1 MARGQNRPRSS
12 VQGISV
18 RSVADEPR
26 IVRVSEAFANDK
38 DATLRDLYEAGDKVR
53 LFDNG
58 EYAYVRVKEVKGRSI
73 TATPEG
79 SNQPV
84 RLVLEK
90 DLQGRVVGLKESGPK
105 GRRVA

>member
-26 IVRVSEAFANDK
+26 VVRVAEAFTDK
-38 DATLRDLYEAGDKVR
+38 DASLRNLYEAGDKVR

-58 EYAYVRVKEVKGRSI
+58 QYAYVRVKQVKERSI
-73 TATPEG
+73 TAIPEG
-79 SNQPV
+79 SDQPV

-90 DLQGRVVGLKESGPK
+90 DLQGRVVGLKESGVK
-105 GRRVA
+105 GRRVV

>member
-26 IVRVSEAFANDK
+26 VVRVAEAFADK
-38 DATLRDLYEAGDKVR
+38 DASLRSLYEAGDKVR

-58 EYAYVRVKEVKGRSI
+58 QYAYVRVKQVKERSI
-73 TATPEG
+73 TAIPEG
-79 SNQPV
+79 SDQPV

-90 DLQGRVVGLKESGPK
+90 DLQGRVVGLKESGVK
-105 GRRVA
+105 GRRVV

>member
-18 RSVADEPR
+18 RSVDDEPR
-26 IVRVSEAFANDK
+26 IVRVADYFANNQK
-38 DATLRDLYEAGDKVR
+38 ATLRDIYDAGDRIR

-58 EYAYVRVKEVKGRSI
+58 EYAYVRIKEVKERSVD
-73 TATPEG
+73 ATSED
-79 SNQPV
+79 SNKPI

-90 DLQGRVVGLKESGPK
+90 DSQGRVVGLKESGVK
-105 GRRVA
+105 GRRAD

>member
-26 IVRVSEAFANDK
+26 VVRVAEAFADK
-38 DATLRDLYEAGDKVR
+38 DASLRNLYEAGDKVR

-58 EYAYVRVKEVKGRSI
+58 QYAYVRVKQVKERSI
-73 TATPEG
+73 TAIPEG
-79 SNQPV
+79 SDQPV

-90 DLQGRVVGLKESGPK
+90 DLQGRVVGLKESGVK
-105 GRRVA
+105 GRRVV

>member
-1 MARGQNRPRSS
+1 MARGQTKPRSS

-26 IVRVSEAFANDK
+26 VVRLAEAFDNKNAS
-38 DATLRDLYEAGDKVR
+38 LRDLYEAGDKVR

-58 EYAYVRVKEVKGRSI
+58 QYAYVRVKQVKERSI
-73 TATPEG
+73 TAIHEG
-79 SNQPV
+79 SDQPV

-90 DLQGRVVGLKESGPK
+90 NLQGRVVGLKESGLG
-105 GRRVA
+105 GRRVV